1 MEPGVTSHADTTVS
15 STIDNL
21 LLKASWQ
28 LERSLEKPV
37 QQVTTQEALVEAS
50 QLLQGLEPA
59 TIAVIDDLL
68 LSIVGPEV

>member
-1 MEPGVTSHADTTVS
+1 M
-15 STIDNL
+15 
-21 LLKASWQ
+21 
-28 LERSLEKPV
+28 
-37 QQVTTQEALVEAS
+37 QQVTTQEMLVEAS